1 MARRR
6 IPQVIDG
13 HLQQIDTTD
22 GSLPAIVVGSAAW
35 YAWLKGEA
43 TQSFAYRST
52 LGSLTAR
59 RERLHGKGYWYAYR
73 TQHGQLHKAYLGK
86 PEELTRERL
95 NKVAAALGAD
105 STPIARGA
113 SPQTPPD
120 STTRAHEQAL
130 LATKLFIPP
139 PAPTL
144 VARPRLIAQ
153 LTAGVAH
160 AVTLVSA
167 PAGWGK
173 TTLLST
179 WHADL
184 SGRGYPFAWVSLDAN
199 DPVRFWTYVLVAL
212 NTLCDGV
219 SDTALTLLRSPQ
231 PPPVESVLT
240 SLLNAL
246 IALPMDAVLVL
257 DDYHVIEAQPIHHA
271 LTFLLKHLP
280 PRLHL
285 VIATR
290 VDPPLLLARL
300 RVRGALTEVR
310 AADLR
315 FTPEEAATFLTQ
327 AMGLPLEASQVA
339 ALEVRTEGWIAGLQ
353 SAALSAQGHP
363 SESLGRFID
372 AFTGSNRYVLE
383 YLAEEVLG
391 QQGEAI
397 QTFLL
402 YTSVLDHL
410 YAPLCDALLT
420 MEQREAESSGQSQR
434 ADVLLEYVERAN
446 LFLIPLDK
454 EQRWYRYHHLF
465 AEVLRSRLQ
474 HAHPELVPEL
484 HRRASAWYEQHEMS
498 AEAVQHAL
506 AASDFEHAAH
516 LIEQSALSLAL
527 RGQVHRVL
535 GWLNA
540 LPDAVVRSSARL
552 CLCHAIMLMFTNQL
566 EAVEVCLQDAETCV
580 QADMPE
586 DRARVIQGWV
596 AGVRANLALFSGDL
610 ARCVAFARQT
620 LDLLPETEVIM
631 RAAAATGPAHAYLV
645 SGDVTQASEDLVAAS
660 SAPVRASG
668 DLFALLTS
676 ITLLA
681 RLQVMQGRLRQAA
694 ITYEQVVQ
702 VVPEQEMLRVLV
714 GSAGYYFG
722 LGDLL
727 HEWNKL
733 DAAEHTLMQGLELVR
748 GTLTVDAQVVTQG
761 YMALA
766 RLQQAR
772 GDSNRALATAVRW
785 ANGSGLSVDDDLSY
799 PREQEYLTLA
809 RVRIAQGR
817 DDPASR
823 FLQDALNLLDRLLQD
838 AEAKARMGSALE
850 ILILRA
856 LALDAQGDH
865 QGALIALER
874 AVMLAE
880 PEGYTRIFLDEGEPM
895 LTLLSELLAT
905 GHSARG
911 YLHTLLAAGD
921 HREHGH
927 AVPPMPASA
936 QTFQKPLQPLLDPL
950 SEREL
955 EVLSLMADGAS
966 NAGIAEQLMLAIS
979 TVKRHV
985 SNVFSKLSVTSRT
998 QAVARAR
1005 ELELL
1010 Q

>member
-1 MARRR
+1 
-6 IPQVIDG
+6 
-13 HLQQIDTTD
+13 
-22 GSLPAIVVGSAAW
+22 
-35 YAWLKGEA
+35 
-43 TQSFAYRST
+43 
-52 LGSLTAR
+52 
-59 RERLHGKGYWYAYR
+59 
-73 TQHGQLHKAYLGK
+73 
-86 PEELTRERL
+86 
-95 NKVAAALGAD
+95 
-105 STPIARGA
+105 
-113 SPQTPPD
+113 
-120 STTRAHEQAL
+120 
-130 LATKLFIPP
+130 
-139 PAPTL
+139 
-144 VARPRLIAQ
+144 
-153 LTAGVAH
+153 
-160 AVTLVSA
+160 
-167 PAGWGK
+167 
-173 TTLLST
+173 
-179 WHADL
+179 
-184 SGRGYPFAWVSLDAN
+184 
-199 DPVRFWTYVLVAL
+199 
-212 NTLCDGV
+212 
-219 SDTALTLLRSPQ
+219 
-231 PPPVESVLT
+231 
-240 SLLNAL
+240 
-246 IALPMDAVLVL
+246 
-257 DDYHVIEAQPIHHA
+257 
-271 LTFLLKHLP
+271 
-280 PRLHL
+280 
-285 VIATR
+285 
-290 VDPPLLLARL
+290 
-300 RVRGALTEVR
+300 
-310 AADLR
+310 
-315 FTPEEAATFLTQ
+315 
-327 AMGLPLEASQVA
+327 
-339 ALEVRTEGWIAGLQ
+339 
-353 SAALSAQGHP
+353 
-363 SESLGRFID
+363 
-372 AFTGSNRYVLE
+372 
-383 YLAEEVLG
+383 
-391 QQGEAI
+391 
-397 QTFLL
+397 
-402 YTSVLDHL
+402 
-410 YAPLCDALLT
+410 